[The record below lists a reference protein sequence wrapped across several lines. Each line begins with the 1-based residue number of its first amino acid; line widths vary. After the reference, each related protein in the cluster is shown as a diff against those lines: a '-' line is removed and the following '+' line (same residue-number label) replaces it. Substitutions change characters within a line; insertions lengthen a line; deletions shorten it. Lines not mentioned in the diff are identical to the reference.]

1 MNKTTD
7 KTKARTVL
15 RRLEQCARI
24 GDVAGWLTSEM
35 LEMKTTAERTV
46 LFYAVRDGLLNLL
59 PPGTYRPKWMSR
71 KFRGRTLAQILT
83 EGDADYVSSHMAD
96 FHEKVRAVLLA
107 RLLAA

>member
-1 MNKTTD
+1 
-7 KTKARTVL
+7 
-15 RRLEQCARI
+15 
-24 GDVAGWLTSEM
+24 
-35 LEMKTTAERTV
+35 
-46 LFYAVRDGLLNLL
+46 
-59 PPGTYRPKWMSR
+59 MSR